1 MLLGEMS
8 TETGTGLGSLTR
20 RQREVLDLVA
30 QGYTNAQIAEHLGV
44 SLDGAKWH
52 VREILSRL
60 AVDSREEAAEIWSRE
75 RGVAGR
81 ARRSVRG
88 YLGIS
93 LAVRVAAAGGVV
105 AFGAV
110 LVAVVVLVV
119 TGRGD
124 TGEPLS
130 PEPTASPTLA
140 AQAAPTSTP
149 AIRPRIAWRYT
160 ATEGYA
166 LVAAGDAGVFVAAGP
181 DYDSRPGRRF
191 VASLD
196 PAKGTERWR
205 RDMACAPYQPALVG
219 DLLVFAC
226 NDGIIYAFDPRTG
239 DERWRSDTKG
249 APFSVA
255 IAGDLLITGDM
266 DPEYYG
272 LGDFNG
278 QWYPRGKV
286 YAIDSRTGVERW
298 RTETGHEVA
307 FVTVDGDQVFVAAYD
322 SSGSG
327 TVTALATTDGTERWR
342 QPVDGISNPAAVGA
356 DTIFFSAEGGVV
368 ALDKGTGARR
378 WGYDLAATAV
388 FPVLTG
394 SVVVVG
400 TNMSTILGLD
410 ARTGARLWEAEYC
423 DCQYFATL
431 LGSAVL
437 VTGGGVGVLDP
448 LTGEVA
454 WVTDVG
460 QGWLAAS
467 VLGRRVYVGGD
478 SDRGVLAIDFP

>member
-1 MLLGEMS
+1 MS
-8 TETGTGLGSLTR
+8 TQADAGLGSLTK
-20 RQREVLDLVA
+20 RQRQVLDLVA

-60 AVDSREEAAEIWSRE
+60 AVESREDAAEIWSRE

-81 ARRSVRG
+81 ARSLRG
-88 YLGIS
+88 YLGIP
-93 LAVRVAAAGGVV
+93 LAARVAVAGGAV
-105 AFGAV
+105 AVGAAFVAAIV
-110 LVAVVVLVV
+110 LVLAS
-119 TGRGD
+119 RSD
-124 TGEPLS
+124 SGEPPSLD
-130 PEPTASPTLA
+130 PTASPTLA
-140 AQAAPTSTP
+140 GQTPTAATQ
-149 AIRPRIAWRYT
+149 PRIAWQYA
-160 ATEGYA
+160 ATNGYA

-181 DYDSRPGRRF
+181 AYDHDAGPRF

-205 RDMACAPYQPALVG
+205 RNIACAPYQPALAG
-219 DLLVFAC
+219 DLLVFPC
-226 NDGIIYAFDPRTG
+226 DDGIIYALDPRTG

-255 IAGDLLITGDM
+255 IVGDLLITGDM
-266 DPEYYG
+266 DPAYYG
-272 LGDFNG
+272 LGNFNG
-278 QWYPRGKV
+278 LARPRGKI
-286 YAIDSRTGVERW
+286 YAIDSRTGAERW
-298 RTETGHEVA
+298 RREMGHEVA
-307 FVTVDGDQVFVAAYD
+307 FVTVHGDQVFVATYD
-322 SSGSG
+322 GSGSG
-327 TVTALATTDGTERWR
+327 TVAALATTDGTERWR

-356 DTIFFSAEGGVV
+356 DTVFIISAEGGIV

-394 SVVVVG
+394 NVVVVG
-400 TNMSTILGLD
+400 TNVSTIVGLD
-410 ARTGARLWEAEYC
+410 ARTGAQIWETEYC

-431 LGSAVL
+431 LGSAVV

-454 WVTDVG
+454 WVADAG
-460 QGWLAAS
+460 RGWLAAS
-467 VLGRRVYVGGD
+467 VHGRRVYVGGESD
-478 SDRGVLAIDFP
+478 SGVLAIDFP